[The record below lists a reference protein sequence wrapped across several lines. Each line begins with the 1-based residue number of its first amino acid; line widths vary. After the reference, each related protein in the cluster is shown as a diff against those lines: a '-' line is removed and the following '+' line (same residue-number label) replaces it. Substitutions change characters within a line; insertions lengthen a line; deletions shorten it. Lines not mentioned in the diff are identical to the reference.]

1 MDENVNE
8 YPKVSIVILNYNSGQ
23 LLLDC
28 VESITNT
35 DYEIAHQKLIE
46 ADKSVKKTI
55 IMIKKNC
62 TLDQAELMLEKAEGL
77 LGRVLKES

>member
-35 DYEIAHQKLIE
+35 DYENYE
-46 ADKSVKKTI
+46 I
-55 IMIKKNC
+55 IVVDNASNDNSHKECKN
-62 TLDQAELMLEKAEGL
+62 TNKQPKIS
-77 LGRVLKES
+77 RIFFYFFF